1 MLMRAHIVT
10 ILTLIAGT
18 ACVAAT
24 PPLRDGSTKAKAIL
38 LKQRDPS
45 KAVAE
50 EITWMT
56 KLYHYTP
63 LLAMRDAVV
72 DAGRKLRPGEKI
84 SNASAGWGHSS
95 EDYNGHLI
103 SPWWVMTP
111 RGKKES
117 YFDTGTLVEAP
128 GEVRRQESGRA

>member
-84 SNASAGWGHSS
+84 SNASAGLGHSRQG
-95 EDYNGHLI
+95 YNEHLI
-103 SPWWVMTP
+103 SHWWLMTP
-111 RGKKES
+111 RWKKQN
-117 YFDTGTLVEAP
+117 YFFHATFCD
-128 GEVRRQESGRA
+128 